1 MLQKIP
7 VNNFEWIKDTSKFD
21 EGFIKSIMKKVKK
34 GILWSSCWISWKI
47 TWASQ
52 WFTFLPEK
60 MKIEKVA
67 KFIANLHDKTMN
79 YF

>member
-34 GILWSSCWISWKI
+34 GIL
-47 TWASQ
+47 
-52 WFTFLPEK
+52 
-60 MKIEKVA
+60 
-67 KFIANLHDKTMN
+67 
-79 YF
+79 